1 MEKKYRNP
9 RKMNSSYKDII
20 EPFLNKRLNKNQ
32 IIELCNVAKFTT
44 LLDKETSIVEHRDHP
59 DFIISYA
66 GEIIGLE
73 HERILSSEKVQ
84 SMKSISKLVEDSAE
98 VFKEKYPEIKLLA
111 SCRFSIE
118 NFSFRKKDAIRLKN
132 EIADYIYSA
141 WTNKISVE
149 KPSFIDRVSLNKHSL
164 LVFYYNPGAFW
175 VKKLDKEN
183 LESAIKKKERLFEKY
198 KNDSGMIKQWL
209 LIVINPASP
218 DSYEYGDNPFDIKIN
233 SNFERIFLMEDSG
246 SKLWQLK

>member
-1 MEKKYRNP
+1 MS
-9 RKMNSSYKDII
+9 SSYNDII
-20 EPFLNKRLNKNQ
+20 EPFLNKKLNKNQ
-32 IIELCNVAKFTT
+32 IIELCNVVKFTT

-66 GEIIGLE
+66 GDIVGLE

-98 VFKEKYPEIKLLA
+98 VFKEKYPEIKLLV
-111 SCRFSIE
+111 SCRFMTE
-118 NFSFRKKDAIRLKN
+118 NFSFRKKDAISLKN
-132 EIADYIYSA
+132 EIADYIYSV
-141 WTNKISVE
+141 WTNKTLVV
-149 KPSFIDRVSLNKHSL
+149 KPSFIDRVSLHKHSQ

-175 VKKLDKEN
+175 VKRLDEGS

-198 KNDSGMIKQWL
+198 KKDSGFLKQWL
-209 LIVINPASP
+209 LIVINPSSP
-218 DSYEYGDNPFDIKIN
+218 DSFEYGANPFCIKID

-246 SKLWQLK
+246 SKLWRLK